1 MIIGIAG
8 LSHLGIVTAAG
19 LAEKGF
25 HIIAW
30 DPDPVKLGSL
40 KLGQTDILEPQLI
53 ELLAKNITNISFV
66 KNPSEMKAAELVYI
80 ATDTPTNDKGSPD
93 LSLINTITN
102 EVLKSLN
109 NNGVLTI
116 LSQVPPG
123 YTSNIQLPKERLF
136 YQVETLIFG
145 EAIKRFLAPERFII
159 GCDETKK
166 EIHPILLKVLEKFQC
181 PILTIGYSSAELAK
195 ISINSILASQ
205 VSTTNMISALCESIG
220 ANWQDIIP
228 ALQLDKRIGKNAYL
242 NPGLGLSGGNLERDL
257 NVLDNLT
264 TKHQIENTQIQAW
277 FKNSKFQKDWW
288 YRKLKSLVLDNHQN
302 PKIAVLGLAY
312 KENTDSTKNSSA
324 IHFLN
329 QIRGH
334 NIYIHDP
341 IVKLSQS
348 PWLRQVDNS
357 DQAIENADVLIL
369 STPWP
374 EYQNLEIK
382 KLYSLMKRPIII
394 DPLSFFT
401 NQHPERHGFQ
411 WARLGVGNSIYL

>member
-30 DPDPVKLGSL
+30 DPDPIKLGCHRM
-40 KLGQTDILEPQLI
+40 GQTGILEPQLM
-53 ELLAKNITNISFV
+53 ELLAKNITNINFV

-93 LSLINTITN
+93 LSLIDTITN
-102 EVLKSLN
+102 EVLKSLS

-123 YTSNIQLPKERLF
+123 YTSKIQLPKERLF

-159 GCDETKK
+159 GCDETSKQ
-166 EIHPILLKVLEKFQC
+166 IHPILLKVLEKFQC

-205 VSTTNMISALCESIG
+205 VSTTNMLSALCESIG
-220 ANWQDIIP
+220 ANWPDIIP

-257 NVLDNLT
+257 NVLDKLT

-277 FKNSKFQKDWW
+277 LKTSNFQKDWL

-302 PKIAVLGLAY
+302 PKIAVLGIAY

-341 IVKLSQS
+341 IVKLSKS
-348 PWLRQVDNS
+348 PWLKQVENS

-374 EYQNLEIK
+374 EYQNLEMK

-401 NQHPERHGFQ
+401 NQHPEQHGFQ
-411 WARLGVGNSIYL
+411 WARLGVGNSICL

>member
-30 DPDPVKLGSL
+30 DPDPVKLESL

-102 EVLKSLN
+102 EVIKSLN

-277 FKNSKFQKDWW
+277 FKNSKFQKDWL

-348 PWLRQVDNS
+348 PWLKQVENS

-411 WARLGVGNSIYL
+411 WARLGVGNSTYL

>member
-8 LSHLGIVTAAG
+8 LSHLGIVTAVG

-30 DPDPVKLGSL
+30 DPDPTKLESL
-40 KLGQTDILEPQLI
+40 RQGQTDILEPRLI
-53 ELLAKNITNISFV
+53 ELFAKNAANISFL
-66 KNPSEMKAAELVYI
+66 KNSSELKAAELVYI
-80 ATDTPTNDKGSPD
+80 ATDTPTNDKGCPD

-102 EVLKSLN
+102 KVLESLN
-109 NNGVLTI
+109 SNGVLTI

-123 YTSNIQLPKERLF
+123 YTGNIQLPKHRLF
-136 YQVETLIFG
+136 YQVETLVFG

-159 GCDETKK
+159 GCDETNKG
-166 EIHPILLKVLEKFQC
+166 IHPILLNVLEKFQC
-181 PILTIGYSSAELAK
+181 PILTMGYSSAELAK

-205 VSTTNMISALCESIG
+205 VSTTNMLSALCESIG
-220 ANWQDIIP
+220 ANWSDIIP

-257 NVLDNLT
+257 NVLDSLT
-264 TKHQIENTQIQAW
+264 TRYQVENTQIHAW
-277 FKNSKFQKDWW
+277 LKTSRFQKDWLH
-288 YRKLKSLVLDNHQN
+288 RKLKSLVLDKHQN

-312 KENTDSTKNSSA
+312 KENTNSTKNSSA

-329 QIRGH
+329 QIRGQ

-341 IVKLSQS
+341 IVKLPQS
-348 PWLRQVDNS
+348 PWLKQVENS

-374 EYQNLEIK
+374 EYRNLEMK
-382 KLYSLMKRPIII
+382 KLYSLMQRPIII
-394 DPLSFFT
+394 DPLSFFI
-401 NQHPERHGFQ
+401 NQHPEQHGFQ
-411 WARLGVGNSIYL
+411 WIRLGVGNSTCL

>member
-1 MIIGIAG
+1 MG
-8 LSHLGIVTAAG
+8 
-19 LAEKGF
+19 
-25 HIIAW
+25 
-30 DPDPVKLGSL
+30 
-40 KLGQTDILEPQLI
+40 
-53 ELLAKNITNISFV
+53 
-66 KNPSEMKAAELVYI
+66 
-80 ATDTPTNDKGSPD
+80 
-93 LSLINTITN
+93 
-102 EVLKSLN
+102 
-109 NNGVLTI
+109 
-116 LSQVPPG
+116 
-123 YTSNIQLPKERLF
+123 R
-136 YQVETLIFG
+136 
-145 EAIKRFLAPERFII
+145 
-159 GCDETKK
+159 
-166 EIHPILLKVLEKFQC
+166 
-181 PILTIGYSSAELAK
+181 
-195 ISINSILASQ
+195 
-205 VSTTNMISALCESIG
+205 
-220 ANWQDIIP
+220 
-228 ALQLDKRIGKNAYL
+228 
-242 NPGLGLSGGNLERDL
+242 SGGNLERDL

-277 FKNSKFQKDWW
+277 FKNSKFQKDWL

-348 PWLRQVDNS
+348 PWLKQVENS

-411 WARLGVGNSIYL
+411 WARLGVGNSTYL